1 MSKKVKVEVKK
12 APVVEDSSDESNS
25 SELPVVYPVAQNKK
39 S

>member
-25 SELPVVYPVAQNKK
+25 SELPVV
-39 S
+39 